1 MLDSFD
7 REINYMRISVTDRCN
22 LKCLYCIPEEE
33 IIKKHHNDILRYEEI
48 YSIVKEASKL
58 GVSKVRITGGEP
70 LVRKNI
76 EELIKMIRRIEDI
89 NIISMTTNGILL
101 KPIAYKLKEAGL
113 DSINISLD
121 TLDYER
127 YKMITRGGNLQDVII
142 GIEEAHKLNF
152 KLKINVVIYD
162 DISKKELPELYKYAE
177 SINAEL
183 QTIKFYNINEQK
195 EDNAEYD
202 RPMKCKYCNRIRLL
216 SDGYLL
222 SCLHSDIK
230 VKVDFND
237 IRGSIMKCINIKPK
251 NGSHSNVKSLSMIGG

>member
-58 GVSKVRITGGEP
+58 GVRKVRITGGEP

-121 TLDYER
+121 TLNAER
-127 YKMITRGGNLQDVII
+127 YKTITRGGDLQDVIR
-142 GIEEAHKLNF
+142 GIEEANKLNF

-162 DISKKELPELYKYAE
+162 DISK
-177 SINAEL
+177 
-183 QTIKFYNINEQK
+183 
-195 EDNAEYD
+195 
-202 RPMKCKYCNRIRLL
+202 
-216 SDGYLL
+216 
-222 SCLHSDIK
+222 
-230 VKVDFND
+230 
-237 IRGSIMKCINIKPK
+237 
-251 NGSHSNVKSLSMIGG
+251 

>member
-127 YKMITRGGNLQDVII
+127 YKMITRGGNLQDVIR
-142 GIEEAHKLNF
+142 GIEEAYKLNF

-162 DISKKELPELYKYAE
+162 DISKKELPKLNEFAK
-177 SINAEL
+177 SVNAEL

-195 EDNAEYD
+195 EDTLEYD
-202 RPMKCKYCNRIRLL
+202 RPAKCKYCNRIRLL

-222 SCLHSDIK
+222 SCLHSNIK

-237 IRGSIMKCINIKPK
+237 IRGSIIKCINFKPE
-251 NGSHSNVKSLSMIGG
+251 NGSHSDIKSLSMIGG